1 MVNGC
6 VSKLRAQVFFHLS
19 LSSERLPLAFTG
31 CLIETVQVG
40 FDALGG
46 ASLSPLFVSLGIFI
60 HPLKV
65 GIHNELSRVLDVQL
79 GLVSSHPKVD
89 GDLLLPIEDD
99 VEAFVSIQDTV
110 L

>member
-1 MVNGC
+1 MINGC
-6 VSKLRAQVFFHLS
+6 VSKFRAQVFFHLS
-19 LSSERLPLAFTG
+19 LSSQRLSLAFTG

-46 ASLSPLFVSLGIFI
+46 ASLSPLFVTLGIFI
-60 HPLKV
+60 HPLKI
-65 GIHNELSRVLDVQL
+65 GIHNKLGRVLDVQL
-79 GLVSSHPKVD
+79 GLVCSHPEVD
-89 GDLLLPIEDD
+89 CDLLLPIEDD